1 LHPLQ
6 INPLANTNKHN
17 TVMATQTNS
26 TQIRRQIALVAGAL
40 VAGNQ
45 LFASGEGISA
55 GEILLYISLIV
66 GVILAAWFLS
76 SGKTPKSNQNP
87 NRPHFDHPNDPH
99 FRRLRK
105 KTS

>member
-1 LHPLQ
+1 
-6 INPLANTNKHN
+6 
-17 TVMATQTNS
+17 MATQKNS

-40 VAGNQ
+40 IVGNQ
-45 LFASGEGISA
+45 LFAAGEGISA

-76 SGKTPKSNQNP
+76 SGKTQKSNQNA